1 MPREPDSPRRVPRVV
16 LHLDMDA
23 FYAAVEVR
31 EDPRNEF
38 DSEVRA
44 EWTET
49 LLGVWGTVGAA
60 QRLSGEVRAMARR
73 LDADMNRLDVSD
85 AVEDRLRDLE
95 RTTGELSTR
104 VSRLYGS
111 IQGWVGPLAADQEAQ
126 RVFLTDKLD
135 ELSQRWEELRG
146 DLPG

>member
-1 MPREPDSPRRVPRVV
+1 MLFRST
-16 LHLDMDA
+16 
-23 FYAAVEVR
+23 VEVR
-31 EDPRNEF
+31 EDPRNDF
-38 DSEVRA
+38 DAEIRA

-60 QRLSGEVRAMARR
+60 QRLSGEVRAMTRR
-73 LDADMNRLDVSD
+73 LDAGTDRLDVSE
-85 AVEDRLRDLE
+85 ALEDRLRDME
-95 RTTGELSTR
+95 RSTGELSSR

-111 IQGWVGPLAADQEAQ
+111 LQGWVGPLAADQEAQ